1 MESNRIGVE
10 HYVRWVSNQE
20 LSRVSRHIN
29 QQSMSGYR
37 DRFSW
42 GRRPT
47 FPGEPSVF
55 PYFPKSFACVPPQK
69 KTWLKVFPS
78 LSIVLGIFPCFF
90 FAHQNLAV
98 HRSRCP
104 QGTRRAAR
112 SPVLPRSPGVARMSP
127 GAASSEASS
136 SEPPRPSPTCP
147 SSTCPA
153 KAWGHRFVKREC
165 TSKYFQEGW
174 MSVHMSYIYIHI

>member
-1 MESNRIGVE
+1 MGIQPRIKQGQPPQKPTIHERIQRSFFLGKASNI
-10 HYVRWVSNQE
+10 
-20 LSRVSRHIN
+20 SR
-29 QQSMSGYR
+29 GTKCFPL
-37 DRFSW
+37 FSQI
-42 GRRPT
+42 
-47 FPGEPSVF
+47 FCMCS
-55 PYFPKSFACVPPQK
+55 PQK

>member
-1 MESNRIGVE
+1 MCS
-10 HYVRWVSNQE
+10 
-20 LSRVSRHIN
+20 
-29 QQSMSGYR
+29 
-37 DRFSW
+37 
-42 GRRPT
+42 
-47 FPGEPSVF
+47 
-55 PYFPKSFACVPPQK
+55 PPK

-174 MSVHMSYIYIHI
+174 MSVHMSYIYTYMIYHICVYMCVCVYIYIYIYVCMYIYTYIYIIYMYVCMYVCVSVYTCM

>member
-1 MESNRIGVE
+1 
-10 HYVRWVSNQE
+10 
-20 LSRVSRHIN
+20 
-29 QQSMSGYR
+29 
-37 DRFSW
+37 
-42 GRRPT
+42 
-47 FPGEPSVF
+47 
-55 PYFPKSFACVPPQK
+55 
-69 KTWLKVFPS
+69 
-78 LSIVLGIFPCFF
+78 
-90 FAHQNLAV
+90 
-98 HRSRCP
+98 
-104 QGTRRAAR
+104 
-112 SPVLPRSPGVARMSP
+112 MSP